1 MAIKKLKYKDLKF
14 ELNMDLDKIKPQDS
28 SFIYQKRIEL
38 ALNKLVRMRSNDYNV
53 YIAGN
58 LSKNDKEIIA
68 NLVKGYAVDKKPK
81 LYDYCYVNNFK
92 NQKMPKIIKLQ
103 KGRGGELAKEM
114 NSFVSY
120 LKKSV
125 PDIFE
130 SKEYESRI
138 QEIAG
143 YYDKEQKKLYEDIQ
157 KKAND
162 LDFVLSFSQMG
173 ITLSPIVSGKAINE
187 REFMTLSEELKNSI
201 EEKRKKL
208 EEHIRVF
215 LEKSKKLEKEKFEK
229 IKKIN
234 DEMGLLIVGQK
245 IEEIK
250 EKFKDNEEVEEYLD
264 EVEEYTL
271 NNIAIFLPQKTQT
284 FPFMQTQNKYTEYK
298 VNLFVDNGHTDEIP
312 VIYEENPTYYNIF
325 GKLEKQAYFGAFV
338 TDFTHII
345 AGSIHKA
352 NGGYLILDAMSVLM
366 SPGVWDTLKKSLMSK
381 KGVIEEWSEKYGI
394 IASETLKPEPMELDV
409 NVILVGSEYIYNL
422 LYTYDDYFEK
432 LFKLKTDFDYAIP
445 KNKDNTVRF
454 ASKVMSFCEK
464 NNLKKPDKSG
474 MAGLLQYS
482 SKLSSNRDKIWAY
495 YDDILDILRE
505 AHLVS
510 SSDSITYDDVNTVV
524 QEKRYLKDLWREKI
538 YEMITK
544 GDIIIDLKGEKTG
557 QINGLS
563 VLDLGDF
570 SFGRPNKIMAKT
582 FVGKEGVIN
591 IERESKLSGKIFDKA
606 SFIISGYI
614 GNTYGFNKPLS
625 FAATISFE
633 QSYSYIEGDSASI
646 AETLAVLSSL
656 AEIPLKQN
664 LAVTGSMNQ
673 EGVVQPIGGAIEK
686 IEGFYDICKES
697 GNLKGSG
704 VVIPKQNLKNL
715 ILKDEILN
723 SVKKREFNIYT
734 VETIDDAIEIFS
746 GVKAGKRI
754 GNAFEKGTFHYAVDK
769 RLKKINDTFKKEEE

>member
-1 MAIKKLKYKDLKF
+1 MAVKKLKYKDLKF

-138 QEIAG
+138 QEITG

-422 LYTYDDYFEK
+422 LYTYDDDFEK

-464 NNLKKPDKSG
+464 NNLKKPDESG

-510 SSDSITYDDVNTVV
+510 RSDSITYDDVNTVV

>member
-1 MAIKKLKYKDLKF
+1 MSKKELKYRDLELKF
-14 ELNMDLDKIKPQDS
+14 DIDLEKVEPKDD

-38 ALNKLVRMRSNDYNV
+38 VLKKLVEMRSNDYNA
-53 YIAGN
+53 YISGN
-58 LSKNDKEIIA
+58 LSKNDKEIVRKLIK
-68 NLVKGYAVDKKPK
+68 NYAATKEPK

-92 NQKMPKIIKLQ
+92 NTKMPKIIKLQ
-103 KGRGGELAKEM
+103 KGKGGVLAKEM
-114 NSFVSY
+114 DSFVSY

-138 QEIAG
+138 QEIAN

-162 LDFVLSFSQMG
+162 LDFVLNFSQMG

-187 REFMTLSEELKNSI
+187 REFMTLSDELKSSI

-208 EEHIRVF
+208 EEHIRLF

-245 IEEIK
+245 IEQIK
-250 EKFKDNEEVEEYLD
+250 EKFEDNEDVETYLD

-271 NNIAIFLPQKTQT
+271 NNIAIFLPQKTQA
-284 FPFMQTQNKYTEYK
+284 FPFMQTQNRYVEYK
-298 VNLFVDNGHTDEIP
+298 VNLFVSNKDTDEIP

-325 GKLEKQAYFGAFV
+325 GKLEKQAYFGAFI

-352 NGGYLILDAMSVLM
+352 NGGYLILDAMSVLTN
-366 SPGVWDTLKKSLMSK
+366 PGVWDTLKKSLMSR

-409 NVILVGSEYIYNL
+409 NVVLVGSEYIYGL
-422 LYTYDDYFEK
+422 LYTYDDDFSK
-432 LFKLKTDFDYAIP
+432 LFKLKTNFDYAIHR
-445 KNKDNTVRF
+445 NSDNTLNF
-454 ASKVMSFCEK
+454 ASKVLSYCQK
-464 NNLKKPDKSG
+464 NKLKKPDKSG
-474 MAGLLQYS
+474 MSALLKYS
-482 SKLSSNRDKIWAY
+482 SKLSSNREKMWAY
-495 YDDILDILRE
+495 YDDVLDVLRE
-505 AHLVS
+505 AS
-510 SSDSITYDDVNTVV
+510 FASNSENITYDDVETVV
-524 QEKRYLKDLWREKI
+524 KEKQYLRDLWREKI
-538 YEMITK
+538 YEMITTK
-544 GDIIIDLKGEKTG
+544 DIIIDLKGKKIG

-563 VLDLGDF
+563 VMDLGDF
-570 SFGRPNKIMAKT
+570 SFGRPNKIIAKT
-582 FVGKEGVIN
+582 FVGKEGVVN

-614 GNTYGFNKPLS
+614 GNKYGFNKPLS

-633 QSYSYIEGDSASI
+633 QSYSYIEGDSASV
-646 AETLAVLSSL
+646 AETLAVLSAL
-656 AEIPLKQN
+656 AEVPVKQN

-673 EGVVQPIGGAIEK
+673 EGIVQPIGGAIEK
-686 IEGFYDICKES
+686 IEGFYDICKLT

-704 VVIPKQNLKNL
+704 VVIPAQNMKNL
-715 ILKDEILN
+715 ILKDEILE
-723 SVKKREFNIYT
+723 SVKKREFHIYT
-734 VETIDDAIEIFS
+734 IETIDDAIEIFS
-746 GVKAGKRI
+746 GTKAGKRV
-754 GNAFEKGTFHYAVDK
+754 GSGFEKGTFHHAVDK
-769 RLKKINDTFKKEEE
+769 KLRKINDLFKKEDE